1 MMAPAAAPAPEPAPF
16 FAPSAAAAAAGPS
29 APSSSTMGENVLFN
43 YPSFFSCFGQE
54 LFNWVGRSKKSQAE
68 KILKSFDAS
77 AAEAQ
82 SMMRKA
88 HDLTRSADEL
98 MGKAHHECYVGIKK
112 LLDDARAQ
120 KFATNLKRM
129 KKGKKGCL
137 SGPKRLRSE
146 CGEASASGHA
156 EGEQRPSSTNPEVD
170 VLMQDRQE
178 VHDDLPSTLVHD
190 DFVPHDD
197 LPSTLVHDGSTAQ
210 QEEHSQPQSKADLHV
225 TSFFNKFLM

>member
-1 MMAPAAAPAPEPAPF
+1 
-16 FAPSAAAAAAGPS
+16 
-29 APSSSTMGENVLFN
+29 
-43 YPSFFSCFGQE
+43 
-54 LFNWVGRSKKSQAE
+54 
-68 KILKSFDAS
+68 
-77 AAEAQ
+77 
-82 SMMRKA
+82 MMRKA

-146 CGEASASGHA
+146 CGKASASGHA

-170 VLMQDRQE
+170 VSMQDCQE

-197 LPSTLVHDGSTAQ
+197 LPSTPVHDGSTAQ
-210 QEEHSQPQSKADLHV
+210 QEEEHSQPQSKADLPCNQ
-225 TSFFNKFLM
+225 FFNKFLW